1 MNEVE
6 RFDDRAQLNS
16 LIAQAKQQQQ
26 QGGDSQPI
34 VVYVT
39 QQAPA
44 PRAPIEYR
52 PMVEEP
58 VGKQHVN
65 LHGLLF
71 IAIMCVVGICIFSI
85 LVVACHETPQV
96 NQLRNIPN
104 CHFLC

>member
-1 MNEVE
+1 MTDIE
-6 RFDDRAQLNS
+6 RYQHRTELDN
-16 LIAQAKQQQQ
+16 LIAQAREHQKN
-26 QGGDSQPI
+26 GDSGPI
-34 VVYVT
+34 VIHVT
-39 QQAPA
+39 QQAPI
-44 PRAPIEYR
+44 PRTPIEYQ
-52 PMVEEP
+52 PVEEP

-96 NQLRNIPN
+96 TQLKEIPN